1 MPNPTTEPTEQVARM
16 RLELHPFVHPAAY
29 AAAPAYVAPM
39 YPVYSGGH
47 MPAPTS
53 SDRNSGVVPM
63 TALIVLGLFA
73 IFGLLFLGG
82 AFTSKDAIQAAKE
95 VGLAEAHARRAIGNA
110 DANARAGFGVN
121 DGLTQQTAVPKPTV
135 VPAPTPIVYAPPPTI
150 IVTAPTPRVITTHSR
165 SSVTRSGSS
174 GRAPAGSCSAS
185 ETNVPR
191 PDGLGWFPGINPR
204 TGECT
209 WVRPGRRPPT
219 WNEARH

>member
-1 MPNPTTEPTEQVARM
+1 MPTPTTTEPTEQVARM
-16 RLELHPFVHPAAY
+16 RLELHPYVHPTAY
-29 AAAPAYVAPM
+29 AAVPAY
-39 YPVYSGGH
+39 PVFTGGYY
-47 MPAPTS
+47 PAPTTADKFS
-53 SDRNSGVVPM
+53 WVVPV
-63 TALIVLGLFA
+63 AVIAGLAFFAAVLVA
-73 IFGLLFLGG
+73 ALGG
-82 AFTSKDAIQAAKE
+82 AFTSRDAITAAKE
-95 VGLAEAHARRAIGNA
+95 IGLAEAAARRAIGNA

-135 VPAPTPIVYAPPPTI
+135 VPAPAPIVYAPPPTI